1 MLENVIISL
10 FRSNRALYK
19 VLARQTWRVGENGLV
34 GQIEQTESRCAILN
48 FIQVIHHPDSK
59 LDEWYKLRLRFL
71 YCQIKDSRAKISS
84 FKKSLCFK
92 HTYCANNMNE
102 KYFITLKWPEGE
114 FSKKWGFPIKVDF
127 RPNLR
132 KAQKNFQ
139 IFVKKEGF
147 WGSEKS
153 LGGEGFITTLDT
165 F

>member
-1 MLENVIISL
+1 MSLLAYFEVIEPCIKCWPGKL
-10 FRSNRALYK
+10 
-19 VLARQTWRVGENGLV
+19 GELGKMVWL
-34 GQIEQTESRCAILN
+34 GRLSRLKKFFTSRCAILN

-132 KAQKNFQ
+132 KTIAHFPVEDQKLY
-139 IFVKKEGF
+139 F
-147 WGSEKS
+147 WNW
-153 LGGEGFITTLDT
+153 F
-165 F
+165 